1 MSDYI
6 GKICPFCKTEIRA
19 EDEIVVCS
27 ACDMP
32 HHKECWIENQGCTT
46 FGCLGTIKTAEGGVN
61 SVTTNYM
68 NYGEQ
73 STVSTGTIFCTQC
86 GAQQNGSS
94 AFCTQCGSKLVLG
107 AEPVPQP
114 PVYTQSNPANSDP
127 YAYTNQQNNT
137 YQQNYAYQQSN
148 TYQQSSNYQ
157 QYNNYQ
163 QGNSYANTQ
172 YNAYSSYQNVTI
184 DPDVQQLVGTK
195 MEYYI
200 PKFQELKAQNKQTS
214 WNWAAFL
221 VAPYWFVYRKMYGYG
236 ISAFAIGFIISKIG
250 SPILSF
256 LSLGAYAVIGIF
268 ANYIYMKFLEGKAQI
283 VKNMS
288 EPVKVQYINTN
299 GGVNSTATVLAFFG
313 YVLLALITM

>member
-6 GKICPFCKTEIRA
+6 GKICPYCKTEIRA

-27 ACDMP
+27 ECDMP

-46 FGCLGTIKTAEGGVN
+46 FGCLGSIKTAEDGAN
-61 SVTTNYM
+61 SVTTNHM

-73 STVSTGTIFCTQC
+73 STVSAGTIFCSQC
-86 GAQQNGSS
+86 GAQQSGTS
-94 AFCTQCGSKLVLG
+94 AFCTQCGSKLALG
-107 AEPVPQP
+107 VEPA
-114 PVYTQSNPANSDP
+114 PVYTQSNPANRDT
-127 YAYTNQQNNT
+127 YAYT
-137 YQQNYAYQQSN
+137 YQQSN
-148 TYQQSSNYQ
+148 TYQQSSSYQ

-163 QGNSYANTQ
+163 QGNSYVNAQ

-195 MEYYI
+195 TEYYI

-256 LSLGAYAVIGIF
+256 LSLGAYAVIGVF
-268 ANYIYMKFLEGKAQI
+268 ANNIYMKFLERKAQM

-288 EPVKVQYINTN
+288 EPVNVQYIDKN
-299 GGVNSTATVLAFFG
+299 GGVNSIATVLAFFG
-313 YVLLALITM
+313 YALLALISM